1 MSTTISDTGAI
12 AAVKA
17 EQRGAPISRWQLFA
31 VLFKVRVVVLLLF
44 AAVGGAFLAAG
55 GMPASGS
62 LGVLLLAGGLAASGS
77 AALNEYYERASDSL
91 MIRTRLRPLVTGA
104 IERPAWVPYASALMI
119 IAPCLAVLPFNAA
132 LAFFLFL
139 GAVIYVGVYTLWL
152 KPRTLVNIV
161 IGGAA
166 GSAAVLSGSAAV
178 GAWNNPGAL
187 VLAALLFAWT
197 PTHFWSLAIVY
208 REDYLV
214 GGTPMLPARV
224 SERQS
229 AWWVLLHTAATALAA
244 LSLAVLPGLD
254 WLYTV
259 PVSAATVALL
269 ALNIGL
275 IARPQVEAARRL
287 FHASNLYLV
296 IVLLMI
302 CVDILIT

>member
-17 EQRGAPISRWQLFA
+17 EQRAAPVSRWQLFA
-31 VLFKVRVVVLLLF
+31 VLFKVRVVGLLLF

-55 GMPASGS
+55 GMPALGP

-77 AALNEYYERASDSL
+77 AALNEYFERESDSL

-119 IAPCLAVLPFNAA
+119 IAPCLAVLPFNPA

-224 SERQS
+224 SVRQS